1 MDSNL
6 KLKLTTD
13 SEHHENCVSFCENK
27 VSELGKQEHMPVLN
41 TWITDNQTA
50 QKKKRS
56 YAEFVYN
63 FEEVTLND
71 NGEGKILSSK

>member
-1 MDSNL
+1 
-6 KLKLTTD
+6 
-13 SEHHENCVSFCENK
+13 
-27 VSELGKQEHMPVLN
+27 MPVLN
-41 TWITDNQTA
+41 TWITDNRTA

-71 NGEGKILSSK
+71 NGEEKILSSK

>member
-1 MDSNL
+1 M
-6 KLKLTTD
+6 KI
-13 SEHHENCVSFCENK
+13 VSASVK
-27 VSELGKQEHMPVLN
+27 IKYLGKQEHMPVLN
-41 TWITDNQTA
+41 TWITDNRTA